1 MTSLALGLA
10 LGLGPGA
17 WPPGQALG
25 LITFALWGGWDPGPG
40 PPQSRRNNCLQKKS
54 SKTLCV
60 FTSFG
65 LDHICGPTLPGPD
78 PGLVFT
84 SLALGH
90 GPGPWP
96 PGLALGLI
104 AFALWGG
111 WDPGPG
117 PLPKSTQ
124 QLLPKKIAKHCV
136 FSPVSAG
143 TIFVGRCSLPQ
154 ALAMLSP
161 VSALGPGPG
170 IASPGSLR
178 PPYRRR
184 ACRRPQKSKFSR
196 FKIFKISRFQDFKI
210 FKISRFQDFKF
221 SRFQVFK
228 IFKISRF

>member
-124 QLLPKKIAKHCV
+124 QLLPKKNSKTLCV
-136 FSPVSAG
+136 FTSFGWDHICGPL
-143 TIFVGRCSLPQ
+143 LP
-154 ALAMLSP
+154 A
-161 VSALGPGPG
+161 PGPG
-170 IASPGSLR
+170 HVVTSFGPGSWPWDR
-178 PPYRRR
+178 VAGEPSAP
-184 ACRRPQKSKFSR
+184 
-196 FKIFKISRFQDFKI
+196 I
-210 FKISRFQDFKF
+210 
-221 SRFQVFK
+221 
-228 IFKISRF
+228 